1 MPARLMLIHDDQG
14 KNGTDQEQQHQ
25 PEAVRMRGQQRQTC
39 RSQEKNTQNSHRGF
53 EVAWHEQVLT
63 RLV

>member
-1 MPARLMLIHDDQG
+1 MLIHDDQG

-39 RSQEKNTQNSHRGF
+39 RSQEKNTQTVTG
-53 EVAWHEQVLT
+53 VL
-63 RLV
+63 RWLGMNRSSLVWYNPFSA